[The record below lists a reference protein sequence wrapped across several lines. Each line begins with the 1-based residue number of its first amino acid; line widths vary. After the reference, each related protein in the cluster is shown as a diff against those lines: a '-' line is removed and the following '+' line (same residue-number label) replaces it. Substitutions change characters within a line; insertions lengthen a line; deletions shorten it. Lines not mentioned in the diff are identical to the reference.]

1 MVPAAPRIFVSSFTL
16 TVSNS
21 MTMDFC
27 LEAVEA
33 AIRDCG
39 VPEILN
45 TDQGSQFTGTAF
57 VELVQQ
63 HQTTYLYE

>member
-1 MVPAAPRIFVSSFTL
+1 M
-16 TVSNS
+16 TV
-21 MTMDFC
+21 DFC

-63 HQTTYLYE
+63 HQATYLYE